1 MNQTL
6 IHGHIFTEQARRLND
21 ALKSRGLVT
30 EPEYWDGHKHIDIA
44 IPSAH
49 IYIEVD
55 GNKHYLDADQIGRD
69 FKRNHYSD
77 GGDYDTI
84 HIPNL
89 IIFDHCEEV
98 ADAITK
104 VVKSRMN

>member
-6 IHGHIFTEQARRLND
+6 IHGHIFTEQAKRLNN
-21 ALKSRGLVT
+21 ALRTRGLDT
-30 EPEYWDGHKHIDIA
+30 EPEFWDGHKHIDIA

-55 GNKHYLDADQIGRD
+55 GNKHYTDADQIERD

-77 GGDYDTI
+77 GDDFDTI

-89 IIFDHCEEV
+89 IILDHCEEV
-98 ADAITK
+98 ADAIASVAFRRT
-104 VVKSRMN
+104 S